1 MTLRLVL
8 LAVLYWVT
16 QTGAAGELGQALEGP
31 RHVLLMRH
39 AYAPGVGDPP
49 GYRLDDC
56 STQRNLDEQG
66 RAQARRNGD
75 WLRQQGVRSARV
87 FSSIWCRCRDS
98 ADALSFGTVTTEA
111 SLASFFDSPGR
122 AQASNAALAAFIA
135 RAVTEK
141 GQHALILVTHHV
153 NIREYMGRDI
163 GSGDMVL
170 VQVDASGRPLRSVVH
185 PSPR

>member
-1 MTLRLVL
+1 MILRLFWLV
-8 LAVLYWVT
+8 VMCWVT
-16 QTGAAGELGQALEGP
+16 PANAAGELGQALQGP

-56 STQRNLDEQG
+56 STQRNLDDQG
-66 RAQARRNGD
+66 RAQAQRNGD
-75 WLRQQGVRSARV
+75 WLRQQGVRSAQV
-87 FSSIWCRCRDS
+87 FSSIWCRCRDT
-98 ADALSFGTVTTEA
+98 AQALAFGPVTTEP

-122 AQASNAALAAFIA
+122 AQASNTALAAFIA
-135 RAVTEK
+135 RAMTEK
-141 GQHALILVTHHV
+141 GQQALILVTHHV

-170 VQVDASGRPLRSVVH
+170 VQVDSSGRPLKSVVH